1 MQYRFADFIIDEE
14 VYRLRQGDVDVPLR
28 RQALDVLLLV
38 VSEAPRVVSR
48 AELIDRVW
56 KGSRVTDNAVTQC
69 VREIRRALGELGH
82 GSSLVQT
89 VHGRGFR
96 LTVEVTRE
104 RSCFQT
110 RPPPAV
116 RDLVLSVA
124 VHPFGGLTTHGPEEA
139 IGRRISES
147 LTRALIRQGTIPVV
161 APGSA
166 VWAARDPA
174 LGFRVEGNVYQTGA
188 RVGVSV
194 RLADTRTETALWAQ
208 QFEQSGDHS
217 LAAEDELAAA
227 VCSAIHP
234 EIIRF
239 SAARMGTEATESPE
253 PRLLVLRGLEHYYR
267 RTLADNQLAIS
278 YLSRAMEED
287 PTCTSAPYYLGLAHC
302 NNVYYQWHGSWQ
314 ESLSHA
320 RGAANRARQCAPG
333 HASSH
338 ILDALLHLFAGD
350 GDSARVSAEL
360 AVDANPNMAETRALL
375 GRVLAVLG
383 SGDAAV
389 DQVTRAMRLSPGD
402 PWPGDLVS
410 ALAIGEFAAERY
422 DEAVRYAQ
430 RAVHYAPYHLTSHLV
445 MAASRALTGDVA
457 GASRVARAVR
467 SLPHASTE
475 PLRRILS
482 ASPAGL
488 ADRFFTGIALA
499 GIGDSP

>member
-1 MQYRFADFIIDEE
+1 VQYRFADFVIDEE
-14 VYRLRQGDVDVPLR
+14 VYRLRRGDVDVPLR
-28 RQALDVLLLV
+28 RQALDVLLLL

-69 VREIRRALGELGH
+69 VREIRRALGERGH
-82 GSSLVQT
+82 ESSLVQT

-96 LTVEVTRE
+96 LNVEVTRE

-110 RPPPAV
+110 RPPPAE
-116 RDLVLSVA
+116 RGLVISVA
-124 VHPFGGLTTHGPEEA
+124 VCPFGGLTAHGPEEA

-147 LTRALIRQGTIPVV
+147 LTLALIRLGTIPVV
-161 APGSA
+161 APRSA
-166 VWAARDPA
+166 GRAAQEPA
-174 LGFRVEGNVYQTGA
+174 LGFRLEGNVYQTGA

-194 RLADTRTETALWAQ
+194 RLADTRTETALWAR
-208 QFEQSGDHS
+208 QFEQCGDHS

-234 EIIRF
+234 EIVRF
-239 SAARMGTEATESPE
+239 SAARVGTDATESLD
-253 PRLLVLRGLEHYYR
+253 PRLLVVRGLEHYYR
-267 RTLADNQLAIS
+267 RTPADNQLAIS
-278 YLSRAMEED
+278 YLSRAVEAD
-287 PTCTSAPYYLGLAHC
+287 PACASAPYYLGLAHC
-302 NNVYYQWHGSWQ
+302 NNVYYQWHDNWQ
-314 ESLSHA
+314 ESLSLA
-320 RGAANRARQCAPG
+320 REAADRARQGSPG
-333 HASSH
+333 QASSH

-360 AVDANPNMAETRALL
+360 AVEANPNMAETRALL

-383 SGDAAV
+383 CGDAAI
-389 DQVTRAMRLSPGD
+389 DEVTRAMKLSPGD

-410 ALAIGEFAAERY
+410 ARAIGEFAAERY
-422 DEAVRYAQ
+422 DAAIRYAQ

-445 MAASRALTGDVA
+445 MAASRALTGDMP
-457 GASRVARAVR
+457 GASRVAHNVR
-467 SLPHASTE
+467 SLPRVSTA

-488 ADRFFTGIALA
+488 TDRFFTGISLA
-499 GIGDSP
+499 GLGDSP